1 MFTTEDAMGITI
13 LHLCTALSD
22 SVPDSLHIE
31 PECTRR
37 HVDVASVQNRSPFFI
52 HFLVLRLAW
61 YKVDLNHSTVPVIFG
76 YI

>member
-1 MFTTEDAMGITI
+1 MGITI
-13 LHLCTALSD
+13 LHLCTPLSD

-31 PECTRR
+31 AECTRR
-37 HVDVASVQNRSPFFI
+37 HVDVASVQNSSPFLI
-52 HFLVLRLAW
+52 RFLVLRLAW